1 MNESE
6 PLQQV
11 NRTYVKYRGRTL
23 SYFSGCDYFR
33 LASHPTVRR
42 AVEVGL
48 RQFGLNVAASRV
60 TTGNHA
66 LYPALEKAVARFF
79 GAEGALLT
87 NSGYV
92 TNLAV
97 AQGLAGQYSHVL
109 IDERAHVALKDA
121 AQFFE
126 CPVLSFKHRSPDHLT
141 ATLQRCG
148 RGTRPV
154 LLTDGLFSHDGSTAP
169 LGAYLKLLPR
179 DGLLVVDDAH
189 GAGTIGNTGRGTVEL
204 ERIPRDQL
212 VHTITLSK
220 AFGVYGGAILCS
232 SKLRDRFARSRV
244 FVGSTP
250 LPLPLA
256 NAALSAL
263 KLVGTNPALREQLQ
277 QKMSFVRNAL
287 RKAGAELPDHP
298 GPIVALHFQNAKL
311 GTKLRQSLLKAG
323 ILPPFIQYPGGP
335 AQGYFRFV
343 ISSEHTPGQLQK
355 LVRVLAPFA
364 VHAARQ

>member
-33 LASHPTVRR
+33 LASHPAVLR
-42 AVEVGL
+42 AVGRGL
-48 RQFGLNVAASRV
+48 QRFGLNVAASRI

-66 LYPALEKAVARFF
+66 LYPALERAVERFF
-79 GAEGALLT
+79 GAEAALLT

-97 AQGLAGQYSHVL
+97 AQGLAGQFSHVL

-121 AQFFE
+121 TPFFD
-126 CPVLSFKHRSPDHLT
+126 CPVLNFKHRSPEHL
-141 ATLQRCG
+141 ADALQRCG
-148 RGTRPV
+148 RNSRPV

-169 LGAYLKLLPR
+169 LAAYLKLLPR

-189 GAGTIGNTGRGTVEL
+189 GAGTLGNQGRGTVEL
-204 ERIPRDQL
+204 EGIPRDRL
-212 VHTITLSK
+212 VQTITLSK
-220 AFGVYGGAILCS
+220 AFGVYGGVILCS
-232 SKLRDRFARSRV
+232 PTWRDRFANSRV

-256 NAALSAL
+256 NAGLIALR
-263 KLVGTNPALREQLQ
+263 LVARQPALREHLQ
-277 QKMSFVRNAL
+277 ENTNFVRDEL
-287 RKAGAELPDHP
+287 RKAGANLPDHP
-298 GPIVALHFQNAKL
+298 GPIVALHFQDARLRIKL
-311 GTKLRQSLLKAG
+311 HQSLLKAG

-343 ISSEHTPGQLQK
+343 ISSEHTTGQLRN
-355 LVRVLAPFA
+355 LVRVLEPFVA
-364 VHAARQ
+364 VAR